1 MTDETVNRIREME
14 GIANDT
20 ARLNAALS
28 GQLDMLDAAREKMKK
43 LFQYYGSEA
52 WYRDRETD
60 LPEGIKA
67 GVLSEDLIYDEIT
80 ALRDSAFRMLGLAT
94 DLLKNVL

>member
-14 GIANDT
+14 GIADDT

-67 GVLSEDLIYDEIT
+67 GVLSEDLIYDVITGNRDNALDMLDAASEI
-80 ALRDSAFRMLGLAT
+80 LRRL
-94 DLLKNVL
+94 